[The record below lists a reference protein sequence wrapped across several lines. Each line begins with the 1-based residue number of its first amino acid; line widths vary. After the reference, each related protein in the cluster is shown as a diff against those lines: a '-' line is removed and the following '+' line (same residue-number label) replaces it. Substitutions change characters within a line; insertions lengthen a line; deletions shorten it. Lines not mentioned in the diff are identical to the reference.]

1 MKPVST
7 EEAINGQFGD
17 RHGFES
23 ANFSKRFKNINN
35 SAAVILIYIRK
46 SEWSTDMCEV
56 GWTCLP
62 KQIRIKFDKEQTE
75 VEKQRMKE
83 EAHFY
88 VRITLATEFHFAEQM
103 GKTYYADLADV
114 NALKHYQIHK
124 MTPFEDFKEMVR
136 KDYKI
141 PTHLQRF
148 WLWSKR
154 RNNTVRVSE
163 PLIEDEIDLKTVLDL
178 RHFRDKDFP
187 SNQTK
192 YALLTIV
199 LFLEA
204 PEDTALKEGIPGTT
218 LHSI

>member
-1 MKPVST
+1 
-7 EEAINGQFGD
+7 
-17 RHGFES
+17 
-23 ANFSKRFKNINN
+23 
-35 SAAVILIYIRK
+35 
-46 SEWSTDMCEV
+46 MCEV

-218 LHSI
+218 LHSIQRNELLIFLKYYDPKSKKLFYLGHMFIEKTCTFSVIFEKAKKMAGFDPED